1 MPDPTPRKE
10 ARRWPLIL
18 VIVALFSAGIW
29 YFGFKEGPPP
39 ANPRGP
45 NPAWAGSGGAPVV
58 PVKAV
63 AAERRALPVHLKAIG
78 TVTPL
83 NSVTVRSRVD
93 GELLKIHF
101 REGQQVTKG
110 DLLAEI
116 EAEPYRILLAQVEG
130 QYEQSAAQLDVA
142 RSDLERLRPLMDR
155 NLVTAQQVEVQQA
168 LVREREGVLAANR
181 AQVDDARLQLAY
193 TRIDAP
199 ISGRL
204 GLRQVD
210 AGNLIR
216 AGDTNGLAVIT
227 QTRPISVLFTIPE
240 VDLLTVLDPIRRGE
254 QLAVEAWDRSEQVRL
269 AEGML
274 QTVDN
279 QIDLAT
285 GTLKLKAEFAN
296 ADDRLFPNQFVN
308 VRLRVRTIE
317 DAVVIPTSAVQF
329 GSRGTYVFV
338 VGADNTVMARDVV
351 LGPAEGMMQAIESGI
366 AAGDLVVLEGLD
378 RLRDGRKVIVVDED
392 QPLISPGT

>member
-1 MPDPTPRKE
+1 MPDPIPHRT
-10 ARRWPLIL
+10 ARRWPLIVVL
-18 VIVALFSAGIW
+18 VAVFSAGVW
-29 YFGFKEGPPP
+29 YFGFREGPPP

-45 NPAWAGSGGAPVV
+45 NPAWAGSGGAQVV

-83 NSVTVRSRVD
+83 NAVTVRSRVD
-93 GELLKIHF
+93 GELLKVHF
-101 REGQQVTKG
+101 EEGQQVTKG

-116 EAEPYRILLAQVEG
+116 EAQPYRILLTQAEG
-130 QYEQSAAQLDVA
+130 QFEQSAAQLDVA
-142 RSDLERLRPLMDR
+142 RSDLERLRPLMER
-155 NLVTAQQVEVQQA
+155 NLVTAQQIEVQQA
-168 LVREREGVLAANR
+168 LVREREGVLSANR
-181 AQVDDARLQLAY
+181 ARVEDARLQLAY
-193 TRIDAP
+193 TRIEAP

-210 AGNLIR
+210 AGNLVR
-216 AGDTNGLAVIT
+216 AGDANGLAVIT

-240 VDLLTVLDPIRRGE
+240 VDLLTVLEPIRRGE
-254 QLAVEAWDRSEQVRL
+254 QLAVEAWDRSEEVRL
-269 AEGML
+269 AAGVL
-274 QTVDN
+274 RTVDN

-317 DAVVIPTSAVQF
+317 DAIVIPSSAVQF

-338 VGADNTVMARDVV
+338 IGADNTATVRDLV
-351 LGPAEGMMQAIESGI
+351 LGPADGLLQSVQSGL
-366 AAGDLVVLEGLD
+366 AAGELVVLEGLD
-378 RLRDGRKVIVVDED
+378 RLREGRKVILVDD
-392 QPLISPGT
+392 NRPAVSPGS

>member
-1 MPDPTPRKE
+1 MPDSTPRKE
-10 ARRWPLIL
+10 GRRWPLIL

-29 YFGFKEGPPP
+29 YFGFREGPPP

-101 REGQQVTKG
+101 QEGQQVTKG

-116 EAEPYRILLAQVEG
+116 EAEPYRIVLAQAEG

-142 RSDLERLRPLMDR
+142 RSDLERLRPLMER

-240 VDLLTVLDPIRRGE
+240 VDLLTVIDPIRRGE
-254 QLAVEAWDRSEQVRL
+254 QLVVEAWDRSERVRL
-269 AEGML
+269 AAGML

-351 LGPAEGMMQAIESGI
+351 LGPAEEMMQAIEGGI
-366 AAGDLVVLEGLD
+366 APGDLVVLEGLD
-378 RLRDGRKVIVVDED
+378 RLRDGRKVILVDDD

>member
-1 MPDPTPRKE
+1 MPDPTPARQ
-10 ARRWPLIL
+10 ARRWPL
-18 VIVALFSAGIW
+18 VIVLVGVFAAGIW
-29 YFGFKEGPPP
+29 YFGFREGPPP

-45 NPAWAGSGGAPVV
+45 NPAWAGSGGAQVV
-58 PVKAV
+58 PVKV
-63 AAERRALPVHLKAIG
+63 VVAERQALPVHLKAIG

-83 NSVTVRSRVD
+83 NAVTVRSRVD

-101 REGQQVTKG
+101 AEGQQVSEG

-116 EAEPYRILLAQVEG
+116 EAEPYRILLAQAEG
-130 QYEQSAAQLDVA
+130 QLEQSAAQLDVA
-142 RSDLERLRPLMDR
+142 RSDLERLRPLTER
-155 NLVTAQQVEVQQA
+155 NLVTAQQFEVQQA

-181 AQVDDARLQLAY
+181 ARVADARLQLAY
-193 TRIDAP
+193 TRIQAP

-216 AGDTNGLAVIT
+216 AGDANGIAVIA
-227 QTRPISVLFTIPE
+227 QTRPISVVFTIPE
-240 VDLLTVLDPIRRGE
+240 IDLLKVLEPVRRGE
-254 QLAVEAWDRSEQVRL
+254 RLVVEAWDRSEQVRL
-269 AEGML
+269 AEGVL

-285 GTLKLKAEFAN
+285 GTLKLKAQFAN

-308 VRLRVRTIE
+308 VRLRVQTLE
-317 DAVVIPTSAVQF
+317 DAIVIPTAAVQF

-338 VGADNTVMARDVV
+338 VGPENTVTARDIV
-351 LGPAEGMMQAIESGI
+351 LGPAEGTNQAVASGL
-366 AAGDLVVLEGLD
+366 AAGDKVVLEGLD
-378 RLRDGRKVIVVDED
+378 RLREGRKVLLVDDD
-392 QPLISPGT
+392 QPLVAPGS

>member
-29 YFGFKEGPPP
+29 YFGFQEGPPP

-338 VGADNTVMARDVV
+338 VGADDTVMARDVV